1 MAHNKLCKNLRWAG
15 KELSFKAAQHTHTRR
30 HSLAQTHGRSQSR
43 SGPEAFSKLEVHK
56 KRLSRS
62 LAPDTVEI
70 QMSSQMCCLWL
81 FDSLRVG
88 SLSFNDVKR
97 ERERV
102 GQKLNKRKN
111 LCACMLQ
118 RDEVNIWEAQHAQ
131 PHRYEVLLFFR
142 HRQKSRMCVWIS
154 QGVVACFCFSVSFLC
169 TQMMMSN
176 LVPGACFCN
185 EWDHQFWATRKISQS
200 KIDRDISWSILFFS
214 SSEIEFGVWIIVS

>member
-1 MAHNKLCKNLRWAG
+1 MQESQSAR
-15 KELSFKAAQHTHTRR
+15 ELALKHRGTQQTLQKSALSRKRVIIQSSTKHKHGGTLSRR
-30 HSLAQTHGRSQSR
+30 HMEDLNRDRDQRHFQSWRCIKSGSLA
-43 SGPEAFSKLEVHK
+43 
-56 KRLSRS
+56 RS

-81 FDSLRVG
+81 FDSQRVG

-185 EWDHQFWATRKISQS
+185 EWDHQF
-200 KIDRDISWSILFFS
+200 
-214 SSEIEFGVWIIVS
+214 